1 MHLIDNPSQQSIQ
14 LRKGNS
20 IVLEL
25 LNSPLNATQGGYYY
39 LSYNYVFLNG
49 GGLGDVA
56 CAQISLVDP
65 SRFVVPEDGRY
76 MFELGVVNVDC
87 YFPGDSIDV
96 WTFSVTV
103 VPS

>member
-1 MHLIDNPSQQSIQ
+1 
-14 LRKGNS
+14 
-20 IVLEL
+20 
-25 LNSPLNATQGGYYY
+25 
-39 LSYNYVFLNG
+39 VFLNG

-56 CAQISLVDP
+56 CARMSLVDP

-87 YFPGDSIDV
+87 YFPGDSIGV

-103 VPS
+103 VP